1 MPTSEAADRCDRPDC
16 GRGAIEGG
24 FCTECGR
31 KPLRRVPGPR
41 ERAGGA
47 GDGSGDGTG
56 PGAGDGSGPG
66 AGDGTGPGAGPA
78 TGTGAGRQGVS
89 IGVANVR
96 PDPWYGL
103 DLADTPGPSG
113 PVGAPDTAE
122 NAAGESGPVAEE
134 HRFCGNPACGAPVGR
149 GYDSV
154 PGRTS
159 GFCPDCGTPFD
170 FTQLVGLVIAERYEV
185 ERYLGAGAY
194 GAAYLAH
201 DRNLATDVVLKKLGS
216 TSVARTA
223 QHERNVLVG
232 LRHDSI
238 VRILGYETEGP
249 HLVLEY
255 IPGAPLAARPGDRLE
270 HLLAHG
276 VRILQALDYLHARGL
291 LHCDVKPVNII
302 RFKEESS
309 TGTRDRVRLIDF
321 GSVRSLTKDKG
332 PVTSYTRLYAPPPED
347 REHLDPTPGFD
358 LFCLGST
365 LEEVCR
371 SHLRE
376 RTAPGIDSLHLLIKR
391 ATDTTVPSRRFSSAR
406 QFGEQLSGVIRQV
419 VAAPPTLRQVTR
431 PSALFGSMAE
441 PLHGG
446 LGAARPLSHWLEATL
461 TEDEALVLPPGFASP
476 SPATIAVAL
485 PTPLGDPDEP
495 GLGDLAEGA
504 LAESRLALRRKDPEL
519 AERALSRAGLPKW
532 HWLHSW
538 YAGLI
543 ALAGIEADGEAEEE
557 TEGKAEGKAGGKT
570 GKEGDAAQREGAAPG
585 EKART
590 AVATATARFTEVRRA
605 LPGELIPQLALGLC
619 AELAGDLAVAQ
630 AHYATVFGTT
640 PALGAAGF
648 GLARVHLLAG
658 RRAEAVTTAER
669 LAQEFRY
676 EREARVAAVRLLV
689 TAAGDTPGPSRDDL
703 ARAARALAELAVD
716 PASAA
721 GLRAELQYARYLEGY
736 LHSRERLAL
745 SETVRRLGPH
755 VPAERDY
762 IALIDLANR
771 LRPPLERRWGRRRD
785 RSGQPPAGRSRTG
798 RSGTGQSRSGGTPG
812 TLVS

>member
-1 MPTSEAADRCDRPDC
+1 M
-16 GRGAIEGG
+16 
-24 FCTECGR
+24 
-31 KPLRRVPGPR
+31 
-41 ERAGGA
+41 
-47 GDGSGDGTG
+47 
-56 PGAGDGSGPG
+56 SGPG
-66 AGDGTGPGAGPA
+66 NGPGLGGTRRTGRGTGS
-78 TGTGAGRQGVS
+78 GTGSPTGRHDVS

-103 DLADTPGPSG
+103 DLADTPGPPEPPG
-113 PVGAPDTAE
+113 PAGPPGAETPAQQ
-122 NAAGESGPVAEE
+122 SGPVAEE

-149 GYDSV
+149 GHDGV

-159 GFCPDCGTPFD
+159 GFCPTCGTPFD
-170 FTQLVGLVIAERYEV
+170 FTQLLGLVIAERYEV

-201 DRNLATDVVLKKLGS
+201 DRNLATDVVLKKLGN

-223 QHERNVLVG
+223 LYERNVLVG

-238 VRILGYETEGP
+238 VRILGYEAEGP

-255 IPGAPLAARPGDRLE
+255 IPGVPLAARPGDRLE

-276 VRILQALDYLHARGL
+276 LRILQALDYLHSRGL

-302 RFKEESS
+302 RFKEENSA
-309 TGTRDRVRLIDF
+309 GARDRVRLIDF

-332 PVTSYTRLYAPPPED
+332 PVTAYTPLYAPPPED

-358 LFCLGST
+358 LFCLGTT

-391 ATDTTVPSRRFSSAR
+391 ATDTAVPSRRFSSAR

-431 PSALFGSMAE
+431 LSALFGSMAE

-446 LGAARPLSHWLEATL
+446 LGAARPLSHWLEATQ
-461 TEDEALVLPPGFASP
+461 TEDEALVLPPAFVP
-476 SPATIAVAL
+476 PAPGTIAVAL

-495 GLGDLAEGA
+495 DLGDAAESA
-504 LAESRLALRRKDPEL
+504 LAESRLALRRMDPEL
-519 AERALSRAGLPKW
+519 AERALSHARLPTW
-532 HWLHSW
+532 HWLRSW

-543 ALAGIEADGEAEEE
+543 ALAGMETGGEAEGEADP
-557 TEGKAEGKAGGKT
+557 GAGVSGAGGADP
-570 GKEGDAAQREGAAPG
+570 GVSGAGGADPG
-585 EKART
+585 EKARA

-619 AELAGDLAVAQ
+619 AELAGDLEVAQ

-658 RRAEAVTTAER
+658 RRAEAVATAER

-689 TAAGDTPGPSRDDL
+689 TVAAGSPAPSPDDL
-703 ARAARALAELAVD
+703 ARAEQLLAGLAVD

-721 GLRAELQYARYLEGY
+721 GLRAELQYARYLPGH
-736 LHSRERLAL
+736 LLGRERLAL

-755 VPAERDY
+755 VRTEHDY
-762 IALIDLANR
+762 VALIDLANR
-771 LRPPLERRWGRRRD
+771 LRPPLKRRWGARRGG
-785 RSGQPPAGRSRTG
+785 SGRPPVAGSRTSPSPAGQSGTG
-798 RSGTGQSRSGGTPG
+798 RSSTGRSHTDQSTTGQSVPG
-812 TLVS
+812 NPVPVEHLGR